1 MIVVKRLQPKSRVIT
16 KAEMVLSPESFIMLH
31 DLMVHIH
38 SSKTFKK
45 EFNDL
50 MKEMC
55 ENTGQATS
63 SFS

>member
-1 MIVVKRLQPKSRVIT
+1 
-16 KAEMVLSPESFIMLH
+16 MVLSPESFIMLH